1 MAGRARMLVHSGCGQ
16 PSKVSKTVIPK
27 VTTPWI
33 VTTLSSV
40 LSEQPVGDL
49 AGNVIVEDRSRREE
63 LLSGSS
69 SPRLVVALGLTLLS
83 LRSWRRCAP
92 GDCC

>member
-1 MAGRARMLVHSGCGQ
+1 MAGRVRMHVHPGCGQ
-16 PSKVSKTVIPK
+16 PSKVSKTVTPK

-49 AGNVIVEDRSRREE
+49 AEHVIVEDRSRREE
-63 LLSGSS
+63 LLSDHR
-69 SPRLVVALGLTLLS
+69 PRAS
-83 LRSWRRCAP
+83 SWRWV
-92 GDCC
+92 